1 MAKQD
6 SSEGQDIKV
15 LMVCLGRSPMAEAVF
30 ADQASK
36 KPHLA
41 PRIKV
46 DSCGTAAY
54 HVGEE
59 PDERTVATCRKHGV
73 PIDSHAR
80 ALSSADFHNFTH
92 IMAMDTNNLRNIL
105 AARPKHSP
113 AKVYIFS
120 KFSHD
125 PSISGAS
132 PPKSIIDPYYGGL
145 NGFETC
151 YRQCVDFSDGFLE
164 MLEDGRL
171 QELKGIEEE
180 TEKVAKEGKKK
191 NVKAGL

>member
-1 MAKQD
+1 M
-6 SSEGQDIKV
+6 EG
-15 LMVCLGRSPMAEAVF
+15 
-30 ADQASK
+30 
-36 KPHLA
+36 
-41 PRIKV
+41 PRIT
-46 DSCGTAAY
+46 SFFPA
-54 HVGEE
+54 
-59 PDERTVATCRKHGV
+59 RTDGWRSG
-73 PIDSHAR
+73 
-80 ALSSADFHNFTH
+80 LSSLPFS
-92 IMAMDTNNLRNIL
+92 LRNIL
-105 AARPKHSP
+105 AMRPKHTP

-125 PSISGAS
+125 PSISGAN

-151 YRQCVDFSDGFLE
+151 YNQCVDFSDGFLE

-171 QELKGIEEE
+171 EELKEIEQE

>member
-1 MAKQD
+1 
-6 SSEGQDIKV
+6 
-15 LMVCLGRSPMAEAVF
+15 MAEAVF

-41 PRIKV
+41 KRIKV

-59 PDERTVATCRKHGV
+59 PDERTVATCRKKWAKDGLLVAGQHGV

-92 IMAMDTNNLRNIL
+92 ILAMDTNNLRNII
-105 AARPKHSP
+105 AARPKNSP

-125 PSISGAS
+125 PSISGAN
-132 PPKSIIDPYYGGL
+132 PAKSIIDPYYGGL

-151 YRQCVDFSDGFLE
+151 FRQCVDFSDGFLE

-171 QELKGIEEE
+171 DELKQIEEE
-180 TEKVAKEGKKK
+180 TEGVAIKGKKK
-191 NVKAGL
+191 GVKAGL

>member
-1 MAKQD
+1 
-6 SSEGQDIKV
+6 
-15 LMVCLGRSPMAEAVF
+15 MVIC
-30 ADQASK
+30 
-36 KPHLA
+36 
-41 PRIKV
+41 
-46 DSCGTAAY
+46 
-54 HVGEE
+54 
-59 PDERTVATCRKHGV
+59 
-73 PIDSHAR
+73 
-80 ALSSADFHNFTH
+80 
-92 IMAMDTNNLRNIL
+92 LRNIL

-125 PSISGAS
+125 ASIANAS

-151 YRQCVDFSDGFLE
+151 YQQCVDFSDGFLE

-171 QELKGIEEE
+171 QELKDIEEE